1 MLNKLAVIL
10 TIIAALLLSACQ
22 ASSFSSTPSPSPAYF
37 LPTPTPLVAPDA
49 STTSFVTCADIDANW
64 GNHWPAVLE
73 ALDQLIVANQS
84 CGPEPLLSK
93 KYATHFNYGAS
104 LEDQGDLNTALTQYQ
119 AAFAIDPQRRP
130 ALEALLRL
138 EALPRPTPV
147 TCLADGP
154 ASPGSLSA
162 TPLQPSQL
170 ITIEEAM
177 FRLEGRPLAIKGV
190 NYFPRHAP
198 WTRFFNEANPA
209 WMADEFTVMKEAGFN
224 TVRIFLWYEP
234 LFTCQPEDAI
244 PNEAAFGLVDTMFR
258 LAAERGLKLI
268 VALNDTPD
276 LYFRPLYTDY
286 AHYDAQ
292 TAYIVQR
299 YRHEP
304 ALLAWDVR
312 NALDEDVASAQERFD
327 DEAVKAWLAHITR
340 LIRRHDPYHLV
351 TATTAGDPSFTAPY
365 VDFLSFQHWDTPAA
379 LAERLQSYR
388 NQDQSPQRNSSSRPA
403 FSNRDRDRPVLI
415 PTPTPEPLSKPLVV
429 MAFGEHSWPNF
440 ADSPQTEETQAAY
453 LSQLVEVA
461 QENQAGWLIWTAF
474 DFAPPPGLP
483 PNQNDF
489 FGLWRLDLSSKP
501 ILQELP
507 LP

>member
-1 MLNKLAVIL
+1 MLKIFAVIL

-22 ASSFSSTPSPSPAYF
+22 SSPFSSPPTPTPAFF
-37 LPTPTPLVAPDA
+37 LPTPTPPLAGDA
-49 STTSFVTCADIDANW
+49 SATSFVTCADLDANW
-64 GNHWPAVLE
+64 GTNWPAVVE
-73 ALDQLIVANQS
+73 TLDQLIEANQS

-104 LEDQGDLNTALTQYQ
+104 LEEQGNVAAALTQYQ

-138 EALPRPTPV
+138 EALPKPTPV

-154 ASPGSLSA
+154 STAGPLSA
-162 TPLQPSQL
+162 TPPEPSQL
-170 ITIEEAM
+170 VVVDGEG
-177 FRLEGRPLAIKGV
+177 FRLEGRAFTLKGV
-190 NYFPRHAP
+190 NYYPRHAP
-198 WTRFFNEANPA
+198 WTRFFSEANPA
-209 WMADEFTVMKEAGFN
+209 WMVDEFTVMKEAGFN
-224 TVRIFLWYEP
+224 TVRLFLWYEP

-244 PNEAAFGLVDTMFR
+244 PNEAAFALVDTMFR
-258 LAAERGLKLI
+258 LATERGLKLI
-268 VALNDTPD
+268 VTLNDTPD

-286 AHYDAQ
+286 AHYETQ

-312 NALDEDVASAQERFD
+312 NGLDEDVANAQGRFD
-327 DEAVKAWLAHITR
+327 DEAVQVWLAHITR

-351 TATTAGDPSFTAPY
+351 TATTAGDPAFTAPY
-365 VDFLSFQHWDTPAA
+365 VDFLSFQHWDTPEA
-379 LAERLQSYR
+379 LAERLKRYQNKSEPSR
-388 NQDQSPQRNSSSRPA
+388 RNSSSRPA
-403 FSNRDRDRPVLI
+403 FSHRATVPFLT
-415 PTPTPEPLSKPLVV
+415 PTPTPEPPLKPLV
-429 MAFGEHSWPNF
+429 MTAFGEHSWPHF

-453 LSQLVEVA
+453 LRQLVEVA
-461 QENQAGWLIWTAF
+461 QENKAGWLIWTAF